1 MKQLLQELKLFYT
14 DTLDLSPTQD
24 SVIFKYILNNTVD
37 FASGL
42 KSFES
47 GDTSSF
53 YSITSANYI
62 FLVSDNLFQVVF
74 EDAISGEEII
84 LTTQQFSHVN
94 LSTPFSLELQGCL
107 TSDDDV
113 VVQYLYGTYVEP

>member
-1 MKQLLQELKLFYT
+1 M
-14 DTLDLSPTQD
+14 
-24 SVIFKYILNNTVD
+24 
-37 FASGL
+37 

-74 EDAISGEEII
+74 EDAISGEDII